1 MLAPGDSA
9 PDFSLPADDGSTVA
23 LEDLRG
29 SRVVIY
35 FYPKNDTPGC
45 TRQACAIRDSY
56 ADFGS
61 ANAKVFGISR
71 DDAASHRAFREKF
84 ALPFPLLSDPDHE
97 VATAYGV
104 WGPKT
109 SYGKTTMGINR
120 SAFVI
125 DEEGR
130 ITAALYG
137 IKPEATTTR
146 SLAALAG

>member
-1 MLAPGDSA
+1 
-9 PDFSLPADDGSTVA
+9 
-23 LEDLRG
+23 
-29 SRVVIY
+29 
-35 FYPKNDTPGC
+35 
-45 TRQACAIRDSY
+45 
-56 ADFGS
+56 
-61 ANAKVFGISR
+61 
-71 DDAASHRAFREKF
+71 
-84 ALPFPLLSDPDHE
+84 